1 MRASRLDRSPGRP
14 GTCVRPDR
22 AASPAA
28 LLANVLLLGAA
39 ACGQGGST
47 STVTPDRILHNG
59 RVVTVDDDFSVAQA
73 IAWRQGPNGSEIIRV
88 GSDEEVLALAG
99 PDTRTTDLEGRVV
112 LPGLIDSHLHFSQL
126 GIEAAFENDLRYAMS
141 TDEITQLV
149 AELMERLDPQPG
161 EWVTSR
167 GWDEHKYERPFTR
180 WQIDEHTP
188 DNPVRLGR
196 VYRGVAVNT
205 AAFRLMG
212 IDDSDSST
220 WPDWW
225 LQDLDWFNYEDRV
238 FREMRTLTVDGQTRE
253 VEVPTGMFLGNATR
267 LVTVS
272 PPQRDYEAQVR
283 AVDYGSRE
291 MTSLGVTAIVDPGG
305 GGRVMRAYQDAY
317 ERGMLHF
324 RILQVYEGMW
334 NTQSPE
340 EIDAHFAT
348 LPFNN
353 IGDRFLRWRG
363 TKWQID
369 GGAGTRSSWVS
380 VPFVDWESI
389 EGEPNYGY
397 HWVEDDVR
405 EAQLRPTVDRGWE
418 PHIHSTGD
426 LGMKQTVDIFA
437 KLMDS
442 IWAEDPDADLRW
454 SVIHAYLPM
463 EEETGVLEKMAE
475 YGIIAAV
482 NPSFIYHQGRS
493 FSANLSPGRM
503 ARLKPLRSYLDA
515 GVRLAVGSDYGTS
528 PYSPWIGLYAMLQ
541 RTDLWGG
548 QHGPEQIITLE
559 EALRAMTIDNAWL
572 TYSDDWTGSLEPGK
586 VADMVVLDL
595 ADLWEL
601 EREPDRILEMG
612 DRVLLTL
619 VDGNPAFQ
627 RAGFAY

>member
-1 MRASRLDRSPGRP
+1 MRPSRLDRSACCP
-14 GTCVRPDR
+14 GTRPAR
-22 AASPAA
+22 GRTRFFTGFIVS
-28 LLANVLLLGAA
+28 VLLLVATACEQGTSAGAA
-39 ACGQGGST
+39 I
-47 STVTPDRILHNG
+47 PDGILHNG
-59 RVVTVDDDFSVAQA
+59 QVVTVDGDFSIARA
-73 IAWRQGPNGSEIIRV
+73 IAWRQGANGSEIMRV
-88 GSDEEVLALAG
+88 GTDEEVLGLAG
-99 PDTRTTDLEGRVV
+99 PETRVTDLEGRVV
-112 LPGLIDSHLHFSQL
+112 LPGLIDSHLHFSGL

-149 AELMERLDPQPG
+149 ADLMERLDPEPG

-253 VEVPTGMFLGNATR
+253 MEVPTGMFLGNATR

-291 MTSLGVTAIVDPGG
+291 MTSLGVTGIVDPGG
-305 GGRVMRAYQDAY
+305 GGRVMRAYQDARD
-317 ERGMLHF
+317 RGMLHF

-340 EIDAHFAT
+340 EIDTHFAT

-405 EAQLRPTVDRGWE
+405 EAQLRPTVERGWE

-463 EEETGVLEKMAE
+463 EEETGVLDKMAE

-528 PYSPWIGLYAMLQ
+528 PYSPWIGLYAMLA

-559 EALRAMTIDNAWL
+559 EALRAMTIDNAYL

-586 VADMVVLDL
+586 VADLVVLDL
-595 ADLWEL
+595 EDLWEL

-627 RAGFAY
+627 RAGFGF

>member
-1 MRASRLDRSPGRP
+1 MCVARAWA
-14 GTCVRPDR
+14 V
-22 AASPAA
+22 AS
-28 LLANVLLLGAA
+28 LLGAA
-39 ACGQGGST
+39 ACQPGGST
-47 STVTPDRILHNG
+47 ATLAPDRILHNG
-59 RVVTVDDDFSVAQA
+59 QIVTVDGDFSIAQA
-73 IAWRQGPNGSEIIRV
+73 IAWRHGPAGSEIMRV
-88 GSDEEVLALAG
+88 GSDEDVLALSG
-99 PDTRTTDLEGRVV
+99 PDTRATDLEGRVV
-112 LPGLIDSHLHFSQL
+112 LPGLIDSHLHFSLL
-126 GIEAAFENDLRYAMS
+126 GIEAEFENDLRYAMS
-141 TDEITQLV
+141 TDEIVGLI
-149 AELMERLDPQPG
+149 ADLMERLDPEPG

-167 GWDEHKYERPFTR
+167 GWDEHKYETPFTR
-180 WQIDEHTP
+180 WQLDEHTP
-188 DNPVRLGR
+188 DNPLWLGR
-196 VYRGVAVNT
+196 VYRGLAVNSAT
-205 AAFRLMG
+205 FRLMG

-225 LQDLDWFNYEDRV
+225 LQDLDWFNYEDKV
-238 FREMRTLTVDGQTRE
+238 FRESRTVTVDGETRE

-291 MTSLGVTAIVDPGG
+291 MTSLGVTGIVDPAG
-305 GGRVMRAYQDAY
+305 GGRVMRAYQDARD
-317 ERGMLHF
+317 RGLLHF

-340 EIDAHFAT
+340 EIDAHFAS

-353 IGDRFLRWRG
+353 LGDRFLRWRG

-380 VPFVDWESI
+380 VPFVDWETI
-389 EGEPNYGY
+389 EGEPNHGY

-426 LGMKQTVDIFA
+426 LGVKQTVDIYA
-437 KLMDS
+437 RLMDS

-463 EEETGVLEKMAE
+463 EEETSVLEKMAD

-493 FSANLSPGRM
+493 FSANLSPERM
-503 ARLKPLRSYLDA
+503 ARLKPMRSYLDA
-515 GVRLAVGSDYGTS
+515 GVRIAVGSDYGTS
-528 PYSPWIGLYAMLQ
+528 PYSPWIGLYAMLT
-541 RTDLWGG
+541 RSDLWGD
-548 QHGPEQIITLE
+548 QHGVEQTITLE
-559 EALRAMTIDNAWL
+559 EALRGMTIDNAYL

-595 ADLWEL
+595 QDFREL
-601 EREPDRILEMG
+601 ERNPDRLLEMG

-627 RAGFAY
+627 REGFEL

>member
-1 MRASRLDRSPGRP
+1 MRASRLDRPPRRP
-14 GTCVRPDR
+14 EPRLPHDR
-22 AASPAA
+22 AGPLAA
-28 LLANVLLLGAA
+28 LPATVLLLGAA
-39 ACGQGGST
+39 ACGPGAST
-47 STVTPDRILHNG
+47 SAAAPDRILHDG
-59 RVVTVDDDFSVAQA
+59 RIVTVDDDFSVVQA
-73 IAWRQGPNGSEIIRV
+73 IAWRHGANGSEIMRV

-149 AELMERLDPQPG
+149 ADLMERLQPEPG

-188 DNPVRLGR
+188 ENPVRLGR

-238 FREMRTLTVDGQTRE
+238 FRETRTLTVDGETRE
-253 VEVPTGMFLGNATR
+253 VEIPTGMFLGNATR

-380 VPFVDWESI
+380 VPFVDWENI

-426 LGMKQTVDIFA
+426 LGMKQTVDVFA

-463 EEETGVLEKMAE
+463 EEETSVLDKMAE

-515 GVRLAVGSDYGTS
+515 GVRIAVGSDYGTS
-528 PYSPWIGLYAMLQ
+528 PYSPWIGLHAMLT
-541 RTDLWGG
+541 RTDLWGD
-548 QHGPEQIITLE
+548 QHGLEQVITFE
-559 EALRAMTIDNAWL
+559 EALRAMTIDNAYL

-595 ADLWEL
+595 RDFREL

-619 VDGNPAFQ
+619 VDGRPTH
-627 RAGFAY
+627 RREGFEF

>member
-1 MRASRLDRSPGRP
+1 MRASRTDVATGLSGALASHA
-14 GTCVRPDR
+14 GTGLLIVP
-22 AASPAA
+22 
-28 LLANVLLLGAA
+28 LLAVVLLGAT
-39 ACGQGGST
+39 ACEQSASSAT
-47 STVTPDRILHNG
+47 IAPDRILHNG
-59 RVVTVDDDFSVAQA
+59 RIVTVDEDFSVGQA
-73 IAWRQGPNGSEIIRV
+73 IAWRRGPGGSEIMRV
-88 GSDEEVLALAG
+88 GTDEEVLALAG
-99 PDTRTTDLEGRVV
+99 PDTRATDLGGRVV

-126 GIEAAFENDLRYAMS
+126 GIEAEFENDLRYAMS
-141 TDEITQLV
+141 TEEIVQLI
-149 AELMERLDPQPG
+149 ADLMERLDPEPG

-180 WQIDEHTP
+180 WQLDEHTP
-188 DNPVRLGR
+188 DNPLRLGR

-267 LVTVS
+267 LVTVN
-272 PPQRDYEAQVR
+272 PPQRDYEAQLR
-283 AVDYGSRE
+283 AIDYGSRE

-305 GGRVMRAYQDAY
+305 GGRVMRAYQDARD
-317 ERGMLHF
+317 RGLLHF

-340 EIDAHFAT
+340 EIDAHFAA

-353 IGDRFLRWRG
+353 LGDRFLRWRG

-380 VPFVDWESI
+380 VPFVEWESI
-389 EGEPNYGY
+389 EGEPNHGY

-426 LGMKQTVDIFA
+426 LGMKQTVDVFA

-442 IWAEDPDADLRW
+442 IRAEDPDADLRW

-463 EEETGVLEKMAE
+463 EEETSVLEKMAE

-503 ARLKPLRSYLDA
+503 ARLKPMRSYLDS
-515 GVRLAVGSDYGTS
+515 GVRIAVGSDYGTS
-528 PYSPWIGLYAMLQ
+528 PYSPWIGLYAMLT
-541 RTDLWGG
+541 RTDLWGD

-559 EALRAMTIDNAWL
+559 EALRGMTIDNAYL

-586 VADMVVLDL
+586 VADLVVLDL
-595 ADLWEL
+595 EDLWEL

-627 RAGFAY
+627 RGGFAF

>member
-1 MRASRLDRSPGRP
+1 MRASRTDVATGLSGALASHA
-14 GTCVRPDR
+14 GTGLLIVP
-22 AASPAA
+22 
-28 LLANVLLLGAA
+28 LLAVVLLGAT
-39 ACGQGGST
+39 ACEQSASSAT
-47 STVTPDRILHNG
+47 IAPDRILHNG
-59 RVVTVDDDFSVAQA
+59 RIVTVDEDFSVGQA
-73 IAWRQGPNGSEIIRV
+73 IAWRRGPGGSEIMRV
-88 GSDEEVLALAG
+88 GTDEEVLALAG
-99 PDTRTTDLEGRVV
+99 PDTRATDLGGRVV

-126 GIEAAFENDLRYAMS
+126 GIEAEFENDLRYAMS
-141 TDEITQLV
+141 TEEIVQLI
-149 AELMERLDPQPG
+149 ADLMERLDPEPG

-180 WQIDEHTP
+180 WQLDEHTP
-188 DNPVRLGR
+188 DNPLRLGR

-267 LVTVS
+267 LVTVN
-272 PPQRDYEAQVR
+272 PPQRDYEAQLR
-283 AVDYGSRE
+283 AIDYGSRE

-305 GGRVMRAYQDAY
+305 GGRVMRAYQDARD
-317 ERGMLHF
+317 RGLLHF

-340 EIDAHFAT
+340 EIDAHFAA

-353 IGDRFLRWRG
+353 LGDRFLRWRG

-389 EGEPNYGY
+389 EGEPNHGY

-426 LGMKQTVDIFA
+426 LGMKQTVDVFA

-442 IWAEDPDADLRW
+442 IRAEDPDADLRW

-463 EEETGVLEKMAE
+463 EEETSVLEKMAE

-503 ARLKPLRSYLDA
+503 ARLKPMRSYLDS
-515 GVRLAVGSDYGTS
+515 GVRIAVGSDYGTS
-528 PYSPWIGLYAMLQ
+528 PYSPWIGLYAMLT
-541 RTDLWGG
+541 RTDLWGD

-559 EALRAMTIDNAWL
+559 EALRGMTIDNAYL

-586 VADMVVLDL
+586 VADLVVLDL
-595 ADLWEL
+595 EDLWEL

-627 RAGFAY
+627 RGGFAF

>member
-1 MRASRLDRSPGRP
+1 MCVARAWA
-14 GTCVRPDR
+14 V
-22 AASPAA
+22 AS
-28 LLANVLLLGAA
+28 LLGAA
-39 ACGQGGST
+39 ACQPGGST
-47 STVTPDRILHNG
+47 ATLAPDRILHNG
-59 RVVTVDDDFSVAQA
+59 QIVTVDGDFSIAQA
-73 IAWRQGPNGSEIIRV
+73 IAWRHGPAGSEIMRV
-88 GSDEEVLALAG
+88 ASDEEVLALSG
-99 PDTRTTDLEGRVV
+99 PDTRATDLEGRVV
-112 LPGLIDSHLHFSQL
+112 LPGLIDSHLHFSLL
-126 GIEAAFENDLRYAMS
+126 GIEAEFENDLRYAMS
-141 TDEITQLV
+141 TDEIVGLI
-149 AELMERLDPQPG
+149 ADLMERLDPAPG

-167 GWDEHKYERPFTR
+167 GWDEHKYESPFTR
-180 WQIDEHTP
+180 WQLDEHTP
-188 DNPVRLGR
+188 DNPLWLGR
-196 VYRGVAVNT
+196 VYRGLAVNSAT
-205 AAFRLMG
+205 FRLMG

-225 LQDLDWFNYEDRV
+225 LQDLDWFNYEDKV
-238 FREMRTLTVDGQTRE
+238 FREARTLTVDGETRE
-253 VEVPTGMFLGNATR
+253 VEIPTGMFLGNATR

-291 MTSLGVTAIVDPGG
+291 MTSLGVTGIVDPAG
-305 GGRVMRAYQDAY
+305 GGRVMRAYQDARD
-317 ERGMLHF
+317 RGLLHF

-340 EIDAHFAT
+340 EIDAHFAS

-353 IGDRFLRWRG
+353 LGDRFLRWRG

-380 VPFVDWESI
+380 VPFVDWETI
-389 EGEPNYGY
+389 EGEPNHGY

-426 LGMKQTVDIFA
+426 LGVKQTVDIYA
-437 KLMDS
+437 RLMDS

-463 EEETGVLEKMAE
+463 EEETSILEKMAD

-493 FSANLSPGRM
+493 FSANLSPERM
-503 ARLKPLRSYLDA
+503 ARLKPMRSYLDA
-515 GVRLAVGSDYGTS
+515 GVRIAVGSDYGTS
-528 PYSPWIGLYAMLQ
+528 PYSPWIGLYAMLT
-541 RTDLWGG
+541 RSDLWGD
-548 QHGPEQIITLE
+548 QHGVEQTITLE
-559 EALRAMTIDNAWL
+559 EALRGMTIDNAYL

-595 ADLWEL
+595 QDFREL
-601 EREPDRILEMG
+601 ERNPDRLLEMG

-619 VDGNPAFQ
+619 VDGNPAFPE
-627 RAGFAY
+627 RGLRVVTCTVHARHTECLP

>member
-1 MRASRLDRSPGRP
+1 MRASRTNQSAGLAGARPSPGR
-14 GTCVRPDR
+14 VR
-22 AASPAA
+22 ACAWAVAS
-28 LLANVLLLGAA
+28 LLGAA
-39 ACGQGGST
+39 ACQPGGST
-47 STVTPDRILHNG
+47 ATLAPDRILHNG
-59 RVVTVDDDFSVAQA
+59 QIVTVDGDFSIAQA
-73 IAWRQGPNGSEIIRV
+73 IAWRHGPAGSEIMRV
-88 GSDEEVLALAG
+88 GSDEEVLALSG
-99 PDTRTTDLEGRVV
+99 PDTRATDLEGRVV
-112 LPGLIDSHLHFSQL
+112 LPGLIDSHLHFSLL
-126 GIEAAFENDLRYAMS
+126 GIEAEFENDLRYAMS
-141 TDEITQLV
+141 TDEIVGLI
-149 AELMERLDPQPG
+149 ADLMQRLDPDPG

-167 GWDEHKYERPFTR
+167 GWDEHKYESPFTR
-180 WQIDEHTP
+180 WQLDEHTP
-188 DNPVRLGR
+188 DNPLWLGR
-196 VYRGVAVNT
+196 VYRGLAVNSAT
-205 AAFRLMG
+205 FRLMG

-225 LQDLDWFNYEDRV
+225 LQDLDWFNYEDKV
-238 FREMRTLTVDGQTRE
+238 FREARTLTVDGETRE
-253 VEVPTGMFLGNATR
+253 VEIPTGMFLGNATR

-291 MTSLGVTAIVDPGG
+291 MTSLGVTGIVDPAG
-305 GGRVMRAYQDAY
+305 GGRVMRAYQDARD
-317 ERGMLHF
+317 RGLLHF

-340 EIDAHFAT
+340 EIDAHFAS

-353 IGDRFLRWRG
+353 LGDRFLRWRG

-380 VPFVDWESI
+380 VPFVDWETI
-389 EGEPNYGY
+389 EGEPNHGY

-426 LGMKQTVDIFA
+426 LGVKQTVDIYA
-437 KLMDS
+437 RLMDS

-463 EEETGVLEKMAE
+463 EEETSVLEKMAD

-493 FSANLSPGRM
+493 FSANLSLERM
-503 ARLKPLRSYLDA
+503 ARLKPMRSYLDA
-515 GVRLAVGSDYGTS
+515 GVRIAVGSDYGTS
-528 PYSPWIGLYAMLQ
+528 PYSPWIGLYAMLT
-541 RTDLWGG
+541 RTDLWGD
-548 QHGPEQIITLE
+548 QHGLEQTITLE
-559 EALRAMTIDNAWL
+559 EALRGMTIDNAYL

-595 ADLWEL
+595 QDFREL
-601 EREPDRILEMG
+601 ERNPDRILEMG
-612 DRVLLTL
+612 DHILLTL
-619 VDGNPAFQ
+619 VDGSPAFQ
-627 RAGFAY
+627 REGFEF